1 MVVSSCT
8 SKNITQEL
16 CSGGKRSLNVTE
28 YLFSFFL
35 LLLLQKREVASKVL
49 TYTGIKSARKENLSA
64 PRSSGRNRNVP
75 LYEAVNNRS
84 GWSARRA
91 AFQQKYII
99 IYLRQRHK
107 FCVIR

>member
-1 MVVSSCT
+1 MFRRKKKLKCDRVS
-8 SKNITQEL
+8 
-16 CSGGKRSLNVTE
+16 V
-28 YLFSFFL
+28 FFLL